1 MGLVILEGPLGQV
14 GPTQLVAING
24 EAEVGGGGGEGIMGP
39 KKVGIRSTI
48 GLSLDEEDV
57 RII

>member
-24 EAEVGGGGGEGIMGP
+24 EAEVGAERGGGRNNGP
-39 KKVGIRSTI
+39 KKSGN
-48 GLSLDEEDV
+48 
-57 RII
+57 

>member
-1 MGLVILEGPLGQV
+1 M
-14 GPTQLVAING
+14 
-24 EAEVGGGGGEGIMGP
+24 GEGIMGP

-48 GLSLDEEDV
+48 GLPLDEEDV

>member
-1 MGLVILEGPLGQV
+1 MGLGILEGPLGQA

-24 EAEVGGGGGEGIMGP
+24 EADGEGIMGP

-48 GLSLDEEDV
+48 GLPLDGEDV

>member
-1 MGLVILEGPLGQV
+1 MGLGILEGPLGQV

-24 EAEVGGGGGEGIMGP
+24 EAEGP

-48 GLSLDEEDV
+48 GLPLDEEHV

>member
-1 MGLVILEGPLGQV
+1 MGLVILEGPLGEV

-24 EAEVGGGGGEGIMGP
+24 EAEEGIMGP

-48 GLSLDEEDV
+48 GLPLDEEDV